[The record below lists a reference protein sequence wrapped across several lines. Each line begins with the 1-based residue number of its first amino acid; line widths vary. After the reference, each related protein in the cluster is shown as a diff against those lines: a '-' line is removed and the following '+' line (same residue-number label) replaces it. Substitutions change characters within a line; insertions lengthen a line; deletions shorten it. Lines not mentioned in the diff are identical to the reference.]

1 MIRCVVERKQWLSS
15 SSSTLHRLLASTTTA
30 QATIE
35 TPVVIVGGGPSGL
48 MLSHLLLSYQ
58 VPFVLLE
65 AQSPQF
71 HHPQAHFLNTRT
83 MEILHSEVPTI
94 YEQVR
99 AAMPPVEQWKYV
111 QFGYSA
117 SSGIMARVN
126 HPVDV
131 PFGIGDANGILLPP
145 GQITAPPT
153 TPAPSTTALS
163 GMAVGHLAQH
173 TFSRILYDE
182 AMANTNCRSNI
193 LYNTQVTNVNLQD
206 DNQYLVTTATGMTV
220 KSQVVVAADGSNSI
234 LRQIWNIGW
243 NGQEGIQDLVNV
255 HFTTSAEAA
264 ARLPPAMLYSI
275 FSPQLVGMMICHSP
289 GEYVLQIPYF
299 PPYQTV
305 ERDFNASKVQ
315 EIVDAALGFSDQSIQ
330 IKSIKTWKM
339 SSLIASKYQSGSG
352 GVLIGDAAHVFPPA
366 GGFGMN
372 TGLQDAHALAWRLA
386 KHYHT
391 QNHGLRIPI
400 LPSLQDY
407 SRERRPIAQQNAALS
422 VRNYQRILHLTKACY
437 LNDQHPAAVIAM
449 LNGISGILS
458 LEHRQSIFANL
469 VKVAMW
475 PLGSLTDPNHVH
487 ARHLTNNVRS
497 ILKNG
502 GGLPLLFPQLELGF
516 GYGDTNLLGKDISW
530 KDDTKAYNPVLKEG
544 YLFPHVEM
552 RVISGQG
559 GRFKIGSTISS
570 SDLPAKL
577 RSGRLPCYALI
588 VFGLGDDLSDMI
600 QRVQEQSPATSLQVI
615 RIIPPAS
622 SSLQANNNELILQDI
637 NDQMSSL
644 LVTVPIIAVVRPDGH
659 VSTIIK
665 EFANIEATL
674 VSILRN

>member
-1 MIRCVVERKQWLSS
+1 M
-15 SSSTLHRLLASTTTA
+15 
-30 QATIE
+30 E
-35 TPVVIVGGGPSGL
+35 TPIVIVGGGPSGL

-83 MEILHSEVPTI
+83 MEILLSEVPSI
-94 YEQVR
+94 YDQVR
-99 AAMPPVEQWKYV
+99 AAMPPVEQWKYI

-117 SSGIMARVN
+117 SSGIMARVA

-131 PFGIGDANGILLPP
+131 PFGTGDANGILLPS

-153 TPAPSTTALS
+153 TPPPSTTALS
-163 GMAVGHLAQH
+163 GMSVGHLAQH

-182 AMANTNCRSNI
+182 AMANTNSRSKL
-193 LYNTQVTNVNLQD
+193 LYDTPVTNVELLN
-206 DNQYLVTTATGMTV
+206 DNQYLVTTTTGVSV
-220 KSQVVVAADGSNSI
+220 KSPVVVAADGSNSI
-234 LRQIWNIGW
+234 LRQKWNIGW

-255 HFTTSAEAA
+255 HFTTSPDAA
-264 ARLPPAMLYSI
+264 AKLPPAMLYSI
-275 FSPQLVGMMICHSP
+275 FSPKLVGMMVCHSP

-305 ERDFNASKVQ
+305 EQDFHADKVHD
-315 EIVDAALGFSDQSIQ
+315 IVHAALGYSDPSIK

-339 SSLIASKYQSGSG
+339 SSVIASQYQSGPG

-386 KHYHT
+386 RHYYT
-391 QNHGLRIPI
+391 QNHNSGVPI
-400 LPSLQDY
+400 LPSLQEY

-449 LNGISGILS
+449 LNGMSGILS
-458 LEHRQSIFANL
+458 LEHRQGIFANL
-469 VKVAMW
+469 VKAAMW
-475 PLGSLTDPNHVH
+475 PLGSLADPNHVH

-497 ILKNG
+497 ILRKG
-502 GGLPLLFPQLELGF
+502 GGLPLLFPQLELGY
-516 GYGDTNLLGKDISW
+516 GYDDTNHPGKDNSW
-530 KDDTKAYNPVLKEG
+530 KDDTKAYSPVLKEG

-552 RVISGQG
+552 RVVSGPG
-559 GRFKIGSTISS
+559 GKFKIGSIISS
-570 SDLPAKL
+570 SDLPAKF
-577 RSGRLPCYALI
+577 RSGPLPCYVLV
-588 VFGLGDDLSDMI
+588 VFGWDDDFSDMI
-600 QRVQEQSPATSLQVI
+600 QRVQVQSPATTLKVV
-615 RIIPPAS
+615 RVIPPV
-622 SSLQANNNELILQDI
+622 SSLMQANINEVILQDI
-637 NDQMSSL
+637 NDRMSTL
-644 LVTVPIIAVVRPDGH
+644 IGKVPIVAVVRPDGH
-659 VSTIIK
+659 VSKIIK
-665 EFANIEATL
+665 EFDNLEATL
-674 VSILRN
+674 VISLQN